1 MSNAQSPR
9 GSGDA
14 QGSSESTEHVRQEHQ
29 DRGGLECAGRKRRG
43 IDWSREGQEAQHAH
57 EIRRNR
63 GGLRTGNDDEGQG
76 RVRKRCAILTESIVR
91 HVDHAARR
99 GGGTWVGVDCRFM
112 QRRRL
117 VLGRT
122 LVWPEDGTA
131 GRYRIPEMRNNTTGK
146 VCFGRP
152 FGGVERPMLPIP
164 RRRELAG
171 SEAEGRKRGEAGRDW
186 TGGIQD
192 QVWS

>member
-1 MSNAQSPR
+1 MPK
-9 GSGDA
+9 
-14 QGSSESTEHVRQEHQ
+14 VP
-29 DRGGLECAGRKRRG
+29 
-43 IDWSREGQEAQHAH
+43 EGQATRRAPVNRRSMCDKSTRTEAGWNARDGR
-57 EIRRNR
+57 EEGSTGAERARRPNTPTR
-63 GGLRTGNDDEGQG
+63 LDATGGRRTGNDDEGQG